1 MKVRLPIVPACAL
14 ALTLTGVG
22 VARAQC
28 PFQQPNPWN
37 GDEPPEFTHYLD
49 NDEDGI
55 CDGYHEAGKVN
66 GVFENRTYPDCTT
79 LWGYH
84 QVAHGHWEYT
94 HLQAE
99 VPGDSEEKD
108 YLDTTLQPEVMVDQ
122 AARFAIKE
130 PQRFYRA
137 LSPVQ
142 NPSGNYWQVDQWIG
156 PAGVPLLTWTE
167 RFFECSAPEGCATIG
182 GTPAMGGYWGTQPGD
197 FDYPS
202 PAGCGDGLTADG
214 ARSDCCGLFFPS
226 P

>member
-55 CDGYHEAGKVN
+55 CDGYHEARKVN

-99 VPGDSEEKD
+99 VPGDSEEKENTVNEAC
-108 YLDTTLQPEVMVDQ
+108 LAVET
-122 AARFAIKE
+122 AATKAPSPPARAPRPHLTEMTEYGGVGGVAAGRLGAVGCREFIRRVRF
-130 PQRFYRA
+130 R
-137 LSPVQ
+137 
-142 NPSGNYWQVDQWIG
+142 
-156 PAGVPLLTWTE
+156 LLT
-167 RFFECSAPEGCATIG
+167 RRQGSRG
-182 GTPAMGGYWGTQPGD
+182 
-197 FDYPS
+197 
-202 PAGCGDGLTADG
+202 
-214 ARSDCCGLFFPS
+214 
-226 P
+226 